1 MSAGQ
6 LTVPVTALQRAQ
18 MTQIGAHHGRHRLTC
33 RLPQIGGSGSLRLL
47 RSLISGIS
55 IRLVRVR
62 SYDRPGR
69 SIVTV
74 LLETSM

>member
-1 MSAGQ
+1 
-6 LTVPVTALQRAQ
+6 

-33 RLPQIGGSGSLRLL
+33 RLRQIGGSRSLRLL

-74 LLETSM
+74 LLERAM